1 MWSTR
6 SNYFWLGSGA
16 NFAQQ
21 TTIELRNMEIWFL
34 EDKKYDFVLEIGY
47 HTNFFLKKRKNKKI
61 KKILQAV
68 ECIHLPPTML
78 YPKMKHMMKICS
90 KLMDRNSC
98 LCSPPVWPVFYSH
111 SYHSPVHHLKTIA
124 LLAVRTT
131 SYIVFQSFRVW
142 DPVPLLFPKLTMQL
156 FYTVEV
162 EQCFFSLFYTILPF
176 CAQIIK
182 HLVVHIYPHTKLMN
196 HPGSNSTSSLVS
208 SGDEL

>member
-1 MWSTR
+1 
-6 SNYFWLGSGA
+6 
-16 NFAQQ
+16 
-21 TTIELRNMEIWFL
+21 
-34 EDKKYDFVLEIGY
+34 VLEIGY
-47 HTNFFLKKRKNKKI
+47 HTNFFLKKIKNKKNKKI

-68 ECIHLPPTML
+68 ECIYLPPTML